1 VPQSTIDDQNYGYPG
16 FASVCICSV
25 SQHWRCSL
33 RTLVSPLASDS
44 QHFVAADES
53 ERRGLGR
60 QFIDFGGAAE
70 AAVRRTTV
78 CLRFVR
84 TSDTTLQCG

>member
-1 VPQSTIDDQNYGYPG
+1 MTYPG
-16 FASVCICSV
+16 FASVRKCSV

-53 ERRGLGR
+53 ERCGLGR
-60 QFIDFGGAAE
+60 QFVDFGGAAE
-70 AAVRRTTV
+70 AAVRRTTI
-78 CLRFVR
+78 CSLRFVR

>member
-1 VPQSTIDDQNYGYPG
+1 MTYAG
-16 FASVCICSV
+16 FASVRLCSV

-53 ERRGLGR
+53 EGRGLGR

>member
-1 VPQSTIDDQNYGYPG
+1 MTYPG
-16 FASVCICSV
+16 FASVRICSV

>member
-1 VPQSTIDDQNYGYPG
+1 MTYPG
-16 FASVCICSV
+16 FASVRICTV
-25 SQHWRCSL
+25 SQRRCSL

-53 ERRGLGR
+53 ERCGLGR
-60 QFIDFGGAAE
+60 QFVDFGGAAE
-70 AAVRRTTV
+70 AAVRRTTI
-78 CLRFVR
+78 CSLRFVR